1 MRTDIASSIIY
12 LKNKVHKWR
21 NISFFFI
28 IFSLVITLKFLFGNS
43 SNNINVDTISP
54 YIAEIK
60 INNPIFED
68 AHRSKI
74 LTKIESQDNIK
85 AVIVN
90 ISSPGGGIVGS
101 EILYNDL
108 RKIANKKPL
117 IILMGSIAASG
128 AYMASLASDY
138 IIAHNGTLTG
148 SIGVMMQA
156 PNINELSKKI
166 GFEVKNYKSSSVK
179 GYPSLT
185 EEFTLQNDAI
195 IQDSIDDSH
204 KFFTELV
211 IKRRSNK
218 IKEKHHK
225 IIFDGRVF
233 NGRQALKYGLIDKI
247 GFREDAINYLISL
260 DKKFQDLPIKEV
272 TISKKEQKLLK
283 KFTNL
288 LPFFDINFSSASFS
302 NSQIMVISN

>member
-1 MRTDIASSIIY
+1 
-12 LKNKVHKWR
+12 
-21 NISFFFI
+21 
-28 IFSLVITLKFLFGNS
+28 
-43 SNNINVDTISP
+43 
-54 YIAEIK
+54 
-60 INNPIFED
+60 
-68 AHRSKI
+68 
-74 LTKIESQDNIK
+74 
-85 AVIVN
+85 
-90 ISSPGGGIVGS
+90 
-101 EILYNDL
+101 
-108 RKIANKKPL
+108 
-117 IILMGSIAASG
+117 MGSIAASG

-185 EEFTLQNDAI
+185 EEFTLQNDTI

-218 IKEKHHK
+218 IKEKHYK

-247 GFREDAINYLISL
+247 GFRDDAINYLISL

-272 TISKKEQKLLK
+272 TINKKEQKLLK

-288 LPFFDINFSSASFS
+288 LPFFDINFRSASFS
-302 NSQIMVISN
+302 NSQIMAISN

>member
-85 AVIVN
+85 AVILNV
-90 ISSPGGGIVGS
+90 SSPGGGIVGS

-185 EEFTLQNDAI
+185 EEFILQNDAI

-211 IKRRSNK
+211 IQRRLNK

-272 TISKKEQKLLK
+272 TINKKEQKLLK

-302 NSQIMVISN
+302 NSQIMAISN

>member
-85 AVIVN
+85 AVILN

-185 EEFTLQNDAI
+185 EEFILQNDAI

-218 IKEKHHK
+218 IQEKHHK

-272 TISKKEQKLLK
+272 TINKKEQKLLK

-302 NSQIMVISN
+302 NSQIMAISN

>member
-85 AVIVN
+85 AVILNV
-90 ISSPGGGIVGS
+90 SSPGGGIVGS

-185 EEFTLQNDAI
+185 EEFILQNDAI

-211 IKRRSNK
+211 IKRRLNK

-272 TISKKEQKLLK
+272 TINKKEQKLLK

-302 NSQIMVISN
+302 NSQIMAISN

>member
-85 AVIVN
+85 AVILNV
-90 ISSPGGGIVGS
+90 SSPGGGIVGS

-185 EEFTLQNDAI
+185 EEFILQNDAI

-211 IKRRSNK
+211 IKRRLNK

-302 NSQIMVISN
+302 NSQIMAISN

>member
-85 AVIVN
+85 AVILN
-90 ISSPGGGIVGS
+90 IRSPGGGIVGS

-185 EEFTLQNDAI
+185 EEFILQNDAI

>member
-85 AVIVN
+85 AVILNV
-90 ISSPGGGIVGS
+90 SSPGGGIVGS

-185 EEFTLQNDAI
+185 EEFILQNDAI

-288 LPFFDINFSSASFS
+288 LPFFDINLR
-302 NSQIMVISN
+302 VLH

>member
-85 AVIVN
+85 AVILNV
-90 ISSPGGGIVGS
+90 SSPGGGIVGS

-185 EEFTLQNDAI
+185 EEFILQNDAI

-272 TISKKEQKLLK
+272 TINKKEQKLLK

-302 NSQIMVISN
+302 NSQIMAISN

>member
-85 AVIVN
+85 AVILNV
-90 ISSPGGGIVGS
+90 SSPGGGIVGS

-185 EEFTLQNDAI
+185 EEFILQNDAI

-302 NSQIMVISN
+302 NSQIMAISN